1 MTSSTKIYSGRVE
14 YRAVQ
19 AEVES
24 KLAAGH
30 RALPIYR
37 ELAGAGR
44 LTISYS
50 TFCAYVRGQGER
62 KPGQKKLRQ
71 MKQTLRPDPRPA
83 LRPVAESSKRQDFS
97 HERMADLDELGPPAK
112 GR

>member
-1 MTSSTKIYSGRVE
+1 MTGSTKTYTGRVE

-24 KLAAGH
+24 RLAAGH

-37 ELAGAGR
+37 ELTGAGR

-71 MKQTLRPDPRPA
+71 MKQTQRPDPRPA
-83 LRPVAESSKRQDFS
+83 LRPAAGDSKRQDFS
-97 HERMADLDELGPPAK
+97 HERMADLNELGPPVKA
-112 GR
+112 R